1 MRILHC
7 SDLHLGRKVS
17 GSIYSDYF
25 RERYEDF
32 FRAFKYIVN
41 FAISMNIDVFMIS
54 GDIFDKK
61 DLSPDTLERAEE
73 IFKNLKDAG
82 IKAIAIEGNHDRIF
96 DFENVSWLEY
106 LKNKSYIVL
115 LRPSVRNGEVFFDP
129 WDGKRGGY
137 LEIEDTRF
145 YGVGYQGIN
154 FPEYIK
160 ALSKIDNDHRNI
172 MLIHTGIGNLKM
184 PGLVSTKDL
193 ESVDGKFSYIA
204 GGHLHSKSIQKIDAS
219 SIFIPGAPEYWDI
232 RESDQKGFF
241 IYDTKKESVEFF
253 ESHRRKKVEKHLKM
267 SEDSNFEEKF
277 TDLFSQSTIEKGAIY
292 LINIEIPFGTPFNV
306 NLSEYE
312 SFVEEKG
319 ALNCTINLRQID
331 NNREIENESPMSIQ
345 EIENSI
351 ISKDKNF
358 GSHSME
364 VTQIIDMLKS
374 ANDSDAFE
382 ILDKLFENLVR

>member
-25 RERYEDF
+25 KERYQDF
-32 FRAFKYIVN
+32 FKAFKYIAD
-41 FAISMNIDVFMIS
+41 FAISKNVDVLMIS

-61 DLSPDTLERAEE
+61 DLSPDTLEKAEE
-73 IFKNLKDAG
+73 IFKSIKDAG
-82 IKAIAIEGNHDRIF
+82 IRTIAIEGNHDRIF

-129 WDGKRGGY
+129 WDGKKGGY
-137 LEIEDTRF
+137 FEIEDTRF

-160 ALSKIDNDHRNI
+160 ALSELDDDHRNI
-172 MLIHTGIGNLKM
+172 MLIHTGIGDLKM
-184 PGLVSTKDL
+184 PGFVSSKDF
-193 ESVDGKFSYIA
+193 ECIDGKFSYIA
-204 GGHLHSKSIQKIDAS
+204 GGHLHSKSIQKIGKS
-219 SIFIPGAPEYWDI
+219 SIFIPGSPEYWDI

-241 IYDTKKESVEFF
+241 VYDTQRESVEFF
-253 ESHRRKKVEKHLKM
+253 ESYRRKKIEKHLRLTQ
-267 SEDSNFEEKF
+267 DSNLEENF
-277 TDLFSQSTIEKGAIY
+277 MRLFSESAVEKGAMY
-292 LINIEIPFGTPFNV
+292 LINIEIPFGVPLNSD
-306 NLSEYE
+306 LSEYE
-312 SFVEEKG
+312 SFVEKSG
-319 ALNCTINLRQID
+319 ALNCTINLRQIE
-331 NNREIENESPMSIQ
+331 NNQIDNESPMSIQ

-358 GSHSME
+358 GSHSRS
-364 VTQIIDMLKS
+364 VTQAIDMLKS

-382 ILDKLFENLVR
+382 ILDKLFEDLVK

>member
-32 FRAFKYIVN
+32 FRAFKYIAD
-41 FAISMNIDVFMIS
+41 FAISQNIDVFMIS

-73 IFKNLKDAG
+73 IFKSLKDAG
-82 IKAIAIEGNHDRIF
+82 IKVIAIEGNHDRIF

-115 LRPSVRNGEVFFDP
+115 LRPSVKNGEVFFDP
-129 WDGKRGGY
+129 WNGKKGGY
-137 LEIEDTRF
+137 LEIKDTRF

-160 ALSKIDNDHRNI
+160 ALSGIDGNYRNI
-172 MLIHTGIGNLKM
+172 MLIHTGIGDLKM
-184 PGLVSTKDL
+184 PGFVSANDFKCI
-193 ESVDGKFSYIA
+193 DGKFSYIA
-204 GGHLHSKSIQKIDAS
+204 GGHLHSKSIQKIGKS
-219 SIFIPGAPEYWDI
+219 FVFIPGAPEYWDI
-232 RESDQKGFF
+232 RESEQKGFF
-241 IYDTKKESVEFF
+241 LYDTEKEDVKFF
-253 ESHRRKKVEKHLKM
+253 ESRRRKKIEKHLKVN
-267 SEDSNFEEKF
+267 EDSNFEEQF
-277 TDLFSQSTIEKGAIY
+277 LHLLSESSIEKGAMY
-292 LINIEIPFGTPFNV
+292 LINVEIPFGTPLNL

-312 SFVEEKG
+312 SWMEKRG
-319 ALNCTINLRQID
+319 ALNCTVNLKQID
-331 NNREIENESPMSIQ
+331 KEREIDNESPMSIE

-358 GSHSME
+358 GSHSKD
-364 VTQIIDMLKS
+364 VSQTIDMLKS
-374 ANDSDAFE
+374 ANELDALE
-382 ILDKLFENLVR
+382 ILDKLFENLVE